1 MILQKSELIRRI
13 EHGDIIVS
21 DGAQIAPNSIDL
33 RLSRHVWRLR
43 GWYKYD
49 GRIVPL
55 YKYIHAGVNQ
65 YFKFKPGLLY
75 ICATEQICGSRPG
88 SGLVPVMYG
97 RSSTARMGL
106 QIHAAGLGEEGFL
119 NRWAMEVITTSPSAG
134 GAYWY
139 FDEPICQITFD
150 TAAGEGVYNG
160 QYKQP
165 EHAKTADEILA
176 AWSPLALLPSCVRG
190 LAVHTAQVA
199 NHAAFVG
206 GF

>member
-1 MILQKSELIRRI
+1 MILQKSELVRRI

-33 RLSRHVWRLR
+33 RLSRSMWMLDHWQ
-43 GWYKYD
+43 D
-49 GRIVPL
+49 GLPIYVYRAA
-55 YKYIHAGVNQ
+55 HGDT
-65 YFKFKPGLLY
+65 FHFRPGKLY
-75 ICATEQICGSRPG
+75 ICATEQICGSRAG

-97 RSSTARMGL
+97 RSSAARMGL

-119 NRWAMEVITTSPSAG
+119 NRWAMEVVVTSVSAG
-134 GAYWY
+134 GAYWR
-139 FDEPICQITFD
+139 FDEPICQIAFS
-150 TAAGEGVYNG
+150 TARGVGVYNG